1 MTMDQKERNH
11 RKTKEGTVVS
21 LKMEKTAIV
30 RVTRKLSHAMYGKV
44 ITRSKKYYAHDE
56 QAQQLKVGQKVQ
68 ICECKPI
75 SKLKR
80 WRVVHE
86 QKG

>member
-1 MTMDQKERNH
+1 MDQKEPRNR
-11 RKTKEGTVVS
+11 RKTKEGVVVS

-30 RVTRKLSHAMYGKV
+30 RVTRKLSHALYGKV

-56 QAQQLKVGQKVQ
+56 KAQLLKVGQKVQ
-68 ICECKPI
+68 ICECRPI

-86 QKG
+86 QEG